1 MDLALQ
7 AHNPPPHPVSTLSEQ
22 ETSTLDFRRLTLAP
36 CTPIPAHSGAPHFH
50 HSQTHPP
57 PAWPVLQ
64 CSSTLPDPF
73 LASHLTSSLWDP
85 DIAQIN
91 PQPLKLPPTLDIT
104 LLCPRYLFLDGL
116 GLSDSK
122 ELPPHSASLSRQ
134 YPPQSP
140 SHRDGAK
147 TQFPRVCDSCFLF
160 VCCSLQSAQTTRC
173 LKRVCSRHCIPGWC
187 VLAAQQLGVPCDT
200 EQVKDSQ
207 AHSLPNVLR
216 SRGSISGN
224 PSSPKTAPK

>member
-1 MDLALQ
+1 MHSHPRALRRPTLPSLPDPPTTGLACTAVLF
-7 AHNPPPHPVSTLSEQ
+7 HPPRP
-22 ETSTLDFRRLTLAP
+22 FP
-36 CTPIPAHSGAPHFH
+36 CIPAHFQPLGPG
-50 HSQTHPP
+50 
-57 PAWPVLQ
+57 
-64 CSSTLPDPF
+64 SSR
-73 LASHLTSSLWDP
+73 DP

-91 PQPLKLPPTLDIT
+91 PQPLKLPPT
-104 LLCPRYLFLDGL
+104 P
-116 GLSDSK
+116 DS
-122 ELPPHSASLSRQ
+122 PSPQTSHSSVPGTSSWMGSACQIPGSSHPTQHLSRQ

-147 TQFPRVCDSCFLF
+147 TQFPRVWDSCFLF

>member
-1 MDLALQ
+1 MHSHPRALWRPTLPSLPD
-7 AHNPPPHPVSTLSEQ
+7 PPTTGLVCTSVLFHPPRP
-22 ETSTLDFRRLTLAP
+22 FP
-36 CTPIPAHSGAPHFH
+36 CIPAHFQPLGTGSPR
-50 HSQTHPP
+50 
-57 PAWPVLQ
+57 
-64 CSSTLPDPF
+64 
-73 LASHLTSSLWDP
+73 DP

-122 ELPPHSASLSRQ
+122 ELPPHSASLPRQ

-147 TQFPRVCDSCFLF
+147 TQFPRLWDSCFLF

-224 PSSPKTAPK
+224 PFSPKTAPK